1 MRALAGIVEVICR
14 ELAAHAGGVSC
25 VQNIEVGFQ
34 VRLHL
39 VAGLKH
45 NVAVGQ
51 GFLGQ
56 GSLGYNAVLLAQGS
70 SVFQVGVG
78 SFHAGFVA
86 VHKGGKAGGVS
97 FHSIL
102 AGDQN
107 AGYQLGAGN
116 FFPLFVHIQGNAQAF
131 DLSQCAGHKGLG
143 QHGDRAGAGLQLSQ
157 SLGCFAV
164 EVKGHIVIRVNTV
177 FSQDVAQNIFRGGTL
192 AGCHDGLALQVLHAV
207 HSLAVFHNIQH
218 AQGVDA
224 GNLNGAV
231 GFLVQGCGQ
240 VSGHSGCVQLAL
252 YQLRH
257 DFIGLAVHFKVIISG
272 IFACHQVHKAHG
284 GGAFQAGNAQSI
296 GGGQFLG
303 FLTGSGFRSSLGDS
317 FAGSCTGCNRA
328 GCRTAAGGNGGSR
341 KPPRDDDDAPR
352 KAKGRKSGKKGSS
365 GKGGNGKKKKKIR
378 WWQILL
384 ITLLVIA
391 LIFGGAFALIMG
403 AITPAG
409 GNIKLNQLINT
420 PKEFQGKEFNILV
433 TGVDR
438 SSTGDLSAGAA
449 NDSNVN
455 DGMTDMILYVHFNN
469 ETGEMKMLQIPRDTM
484 VTTDASVSGNY
495 RINGVAKTQGSDGNN
510 NMAALCELVA
520 DQYKLPIDGFMTIRL
535 EMLTELVDL
544 FGGVEINVPMDVD
557 YAALGLGD
565 SVIHA
570 GYQTLNGASMEFLLR
585 ARKIYPDGDIGRLN
599 MQRQFYAALFRKL
612 KSIGNIWDVAKLTPA
627 VLNYMETNLSAS
639 DLISFAISMLK
650 IDSSKIMICQMP
662 VISGPQYNGQSL
674 LYPARQ
680 ADADLLNQY
689 FRENTGPVD
698 ASQLNLCDNVIDLS
712 GYTATDPNI
721 QQMGGLMAE
730 ADDAQKNENLDG
742 SNQVTDIMAS
752 ESTAE
757 SESTDTDSTDTE
769 SQPAA

>member
-1 MRALAGIVEVICR
+1 MNRPPEPEQRARQAAAQLYEKPAAPRQVQQPAPRPQAQAPVQQAAPGAPAPVGGIRLEEAAAQPR
-14 ELAAHAGGVSC
+14 RAKHADAPQPAAH
-25 VQNIEVGFQ
+25 
-34 VRLHL
+34 
-39 VAGLKH
+39 K
-45 NVAVGQ
+45 
-51 GFLGQ
+51 
-56 GSLGYNAVLLAQGS
+56 
-70 SVFQVGVG
+70 
-78 SFHAGFVA
+78 
-86 VHKGGKAGGVS
+86 
-97 FHSIL
+97 
-102 AGDQN
+102 
-107 AGYQLGAGN
+107 
-116 FFPLFVHIQGNAQAF
+116 P
-131 DLSQCAGHKGLG
+131 
-143 QHGDRAGAGLQLSQ
+143 
-157 SLGCFAV
+157 
-164 EVKGHIVIRVNTV
+164 
-177 FSQDVAQNIFRGGTL
+177 
-192 AGCHDGLALQVLHAV
+192 
-207 HSLAVFHNIQH
+207 
-218 AQGVDA
+218 
-224 GNLNGAV
+224 
-231 GFLVQGCGQ
+231 
-240 VSGHSGCVQLAL
+240 
-252 YQLRH
+252 
-257 DFIGLAVHFKVIISG
+257 
-272 IFACHQVHKAHG
+272 
-284 GGAFQAGNAQSI
+284 
-296 GGGQFLG
+296 
-303 FLTGSGFRSSLGDS
+303 
-317 FAGSCTGCNRA
+317 
-328 GCRTAAGGNGGSR
+328 RTAAGGNGGSR
-341 KPPRDDDDAPR
+341 KPPRDDDDAPH
-352 KAKGRKSGKKGSS
+352 KAKGRKSGKKGGS

-484 VTTDASVSGNY
+484 VTTDTSVSGNF
-495 RINGVAKTQGSDGNN
+495 RINGVAKTQGSDSNN

-544 FGGVEINVPMDVD
+544 FGGVEINVPVDVD

-721 QQMGGLMAE
+721 QQMGGLMAA
-730 ADDAQKNENLDG
+730 ADDAQKNPNQNLDG

>member
-1 MRALAGIVEVICR
+1 MSEPRKLYTGSASGGLDQEQYEAARRRAQQLAEQNARRRTVQQPVRTAQGRHISQRPVVTEQPAPEPVQEQPVQQPQADNAPR
-14 ELAAHAGGVSC
+14 KLTYAQRQAMAYRAATERKYGDTL
-25 VQNIEVGFQ
+25 QFQ
-34 VRLHL
+34 VQRPRRTVNRPQPSAQQAANQLYDRRPAAQQRPRAQVQEL
-39 VAGLKH
+39 DVRG
-45 NVAVGQ
+45 
-51 GFLGQ
+51 
-56 GSLGYNAVLLAQGS
+56 AQGS
-70 SVFQVGVG
+70 KPMYDYNAEGGIQMEDAVQQP
-78 SFHAGFVA
+78 ARQPAAQPQKA
-86 VHKGGKAGGVS
+86 VHHAKAAS
-97 FHSIL
+97 
-102 AGDQN
+102 
-107 AGYQLGAGN
+107 
-116 FFPLFVHIQGNAQAF
+116 
-131 DLSQCAGHKGLG
+131 
-143 QHGDRAGAGLQLSQ
+143 
-157 SLGCFAV
+157 
-164 EVKGHIVIRVNTV
+164 
-177 FSQDVAQNIFRGGTL
+177 
-192 AGCHDGLALQVLHAV
+192 
-207 HSLAVFHNIQH
+207 
-218 AQGVDA
+218 
-224 GNLNGAV
+224 
-231 GFLVQGCGQ
+231 
-240 VSGHSGCVQLAL
+240 
-252 YQLRH
+252 
-257 DFIGLAVHFKVIISG
+257 
-272 IFACHQVHKAHG
+272 
-284 GGAFQAGNAQSI
+284 
-296 GGGQFLG
+296 
-303 FLTGSGFRSSLGDS
+303 
-317 FAGSCTGCNRA
+317 
-328 GCRTAAGGNGGSR
+328 GGNGGGR
-341 KPPRDDDDAPR
+341 KPPRSHNEDEAPR
-352 KAKGRKSGKKGSS
+352 KKRGGKKGGD
-365 GKGGNGKKKKKIR
+365 GKGGKNKKKKKIR

-484 VTTDASVSGNY
+484 VTTDTSVSGNF
-495 RINGVAKTQGSDGNN
+495 RINGVAKTQGSDSNN

-520 DQYKLPIDGFMTIRL
+520 DQYKLPIDGFITIRL

-730 ADDAQKNENLDG
+730 ADDAQKNDNLDG